1 MNPAIDKLEIEF
13 DLLKDLKKVG
23 IVSNQTSASTKFIPS
38 TEMIY
43 NAAKKT
49 DNCKV
54 TTVFGPQHGYR
65 QTEQDNMKETPDD
78 FYKFSDGHKVPLF
91 SLYSDTREPQRE
103 QLENVD
109 TLVIDLQDIGC
120 RVYTYMLTLAA
131 CMRAAA
137 KYNKKIVVF
146 DRANPLGLGFQNH
159 KNEWQLVEGNRLEK
173 KWLSF
178 VGWYDIPMR
187 HGLSMGELGYYFKDH
202 DNLKLDYQVIPV
214 DLLNRKTKLSE
225 LKKLKW
231 AMPSPNI
238 PCWES
243 AFFFPAFV
251 SLEGTNVSEGRGS
264 TIPFQLIG
272 APWLDVQKCISFLKE
287 ISSLYLYDS
296 SQNNSLFMREH
307 HFRPTFNK
315 YMGEICNGIQFH
327 VSVPE
332 NINLFALGMCFIHFC
347 CHAHPKD
354 FKWSAPG
361 YEYNFKDLPI
371 NLILGKEQ
379 WYDHFEN
386 AKSQSNSENLKTLL
400 ETTKQDEFGFMKD
413 LSRFLIYRE

>member
-1 MNPAIDKLEIEF
+1 MNPSIDKLETEF
-13 DLLKDLKKVG
+13 DLLKDLKKIG

-38 TEMIY
+38 TDMIY

-49 DNCKV
+49 ENCKV

-65 QTEQDNMKETPDD
+65 QTEQDNMKETPNDY
-78 FYKFSDGHKVPLF
+78 YKFSDGQKVPLF
-91 SLYSDTREPQRE
+91 SLYSDTREPLQD
-103 QLENVD
+103 QLESVD

-137 KYNKKIVVF
+137 KSNKKIVIF
-146 DRANPLGLGFQNH
+146 DRANPLGLSFQNN

-173 KWLSF
+173 KWHSF

-187 HGLSMGELGYYFKDH
+187 HGLSMGELGHYFKEH
-202 DNLKLDYQVIPV
+202 DNLKIDYQVIPV
-214 DLLNRKTKLSE
+214 DSLSRNTKLSE

-287 ISSLYLYDS
+287 MSSLYLYDS
-296 SQNNSLFMREH
+296 KQTNSLFMREH

-315 YMGEICNGIQFH
+315 YMGEICYGIQFH
-327 VSVPE
+327 VGVPE

-347 CHAHPKD
+347 CYAHPKE

-371 NLILGKEQ
+371 NLILGNEQ

-386 AKSQSNSENLKTLL
+386 AKLKSNSENLKTLL
-400 ETTKQDEFGFMKD
+400 ETMKQDENRFMKD
-413 LSRFLIYRE
+413 VSRFLIYQE